1 MSEQALPLKSLIRG
15 GETNQVEFKKTFT
28 HLPKVAKTLVAF
40 ANNRGGKI
48 IVGVLDNHDI
58 IGVNPEEETY
68 MVLEAAEN
76 WCYPAIHVNLHEVEM
91 DGATLL
97 VVDVPESPD
106 KPHHARDKQ
115 NAWKVYVRS
124 EDQCLQADEA
134 MARHLRQQ
142 PLPEERQL
150 EQRTFTRHE
159 EAALA
164 YLKKMHKLTV
174 KDYAKLINVSR
185 NRAGKILFGLMREG
199 LLFEH
204 GQGRNAVYV
213 SA

>member
-1 MSEQALPLKSLIRG
+1 MTEQAPNLKSLIRG
-15 GETNQVEFKKTFT
+15 GETNQVEFKKTLT
-28 HLPKVAKTLVAF
+28 HLPKVAKTLTAF

-48 IVGVLDNHDI
+48 IVGVLDNHEI
-58 IGVNPEEETY
+58 VGANPEEETF
-68 MVLEAAEN
+68 MILEAAEH
-76 WCYPAIHVNLHEVEM
+76 WCYPPIHVNLHEVDM
-91 DGATLL
+91 DGNTLL
-97 VVDVPESPD
+97 VVDVPESPE

-124 EDQCLQADEA
+124 DDQCLQADEA

-142 PLPEERQL
+142 PLPEERELEKRQL
-150 EQRTFTRHE
+150 TRHE
-159 EAALA
+159 EAAIG

-174 KDYAKLINVSR
+174 KEYAKLINVSR
-185 NRAGKILFGLMREG
+185 GRAGKILFGLMRDG

>member
-1 MSEQALPLKSLIRG
+1 MNESSSSLRSLIRG
-15 GETNQVEFKKTFT
+15 GETNQVEFKKTLT
-28 HLPKVAKTLVAF
+28 HLPKVAKTLTAF

-48 IVGVLDNHDI
+48 IVGVEDNGHVCGI
-58 IGVNPEEETY
+58 TPEEETY
-68 MVLEAAEN
+68 MILQASEH
-76 WCYPAIHVNLHEVEM
+76 WCYPAIHVNLWEEEI
-91 DGATLL
+91 DGETVL

-115 NAWKVYVRS
+115 NTWKVYVRS

-142 PLPEERQL
+142 PLPEERPQQPRSL
-150 EQRTFTRHE
+150 TRHE
-159 EAALA
+159 EAAFV

-185 NRAGKILFGLMREG
+185 GRAGKILFNLMREG

-204 GQGRNAVYV
+204 GQGRSVVYV